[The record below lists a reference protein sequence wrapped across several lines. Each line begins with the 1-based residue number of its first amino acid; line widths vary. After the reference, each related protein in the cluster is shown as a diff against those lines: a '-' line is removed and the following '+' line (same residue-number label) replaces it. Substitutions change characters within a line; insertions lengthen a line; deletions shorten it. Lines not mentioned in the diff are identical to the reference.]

1 MDPPVT
7 EMLSCVAWATGLAF
21 DRHDPPLY
29 QLPRLSAVDVGVDGA
44 FDMLPRDVPS
54 ETVLSPSD
62 CRGASWEVA
71 TGGILCGR
79 VLSDW
84 VLSGSS

>member
-1 MDPPVT
+1 MT

-21 DRHDPPLY
+21 DRHGAPLY
-29 QLPRLSAVDVGVDGA
+29 QLLRLSAVDDGVDGEVE
-44 FDMLPRDVPS
+44 DTDGCSPWDS
-54 ETVLSPSD
+54 VLSESD
-62 CRGASWEVA
+62 CCSGVSCVVDI
-71 TGGILCGR
+71 GGILRGR